1 MRASY
6 SPVLG
11 LTAPHLLVVDADAR
25 VREQLQQLGRER
37 LLVVVA
43 VPTANEALAFAHS
56 GRVDAAI
63 IDGTLGP
70 AAVAFAHELRA
81 IPGLERVPMAFLSER
96 GDVERRVAAA
106 HAGASLYLPKPVDAY
121 GFGAAVEQMLALGR
135 DEKMRVL
142 VIDDDADFAACVAAV
157 LEPQGIVVRTAH
169 DATCLVETLDDAR
182 PDLVLLDAMLPEVSG
197 WDAIR
202 IMRTM
207 PEWRDVPILFLTGRT
222 DLESRIA
229 AFDAGADDYLAK
241 PLVPEELL
249 SRVRVRLDRRRLLR
263 ETTERDPLTRCMSR
277 GALLDALASR
287 LSEARRHARTLSVA
301 LIDVDRFKRVNDSYG
316 HLVGDHVLMALGR
329 LLTARFRL
337 EDLRGRWGGEEFVIG
352 FPNEPAGTAAVV
364 LSRVLDEFRKMP
376 FQSERGEP
384 FFVTFSAGISSF
396 PADGATVDALIRSA
410 DRRLYRD
417 RSPGC
422 GPSAPRPT
430 SQASAART
438 SVSSATSTRT
448 CSATDVASI
457 SAAPTPRRGSTTA
470 AAGGSGRWSA
480 SMAGS
485 PGDGGWTRLMARS
498 RSRSCHSIG
507 SAGEP
512 TRRSAA
518 RWRPSA
524 IFWSG
529 RLAGPVVHWS
539 VSPPRPLRD
548 EEPRHGRTREM
559 TRVGD
564 GKARSGLRAR

>member
-1 MRASY
+1 LRGALRAPY
-6 SPVLG
+6 SPVVG
-11 LTAPHLLVVDADAR
+11 LTAPHLLVVDADVR
-25 VREQLQQLGRER
+25 VREQLDQLGRER

-43 VPTANEALAFAHS
+43 VATTQEALAFARS

-63 IDGTLGP
+63 IDASLG
-70 AAVAFAHELRA
+70 ADAVAFAHELRA

-106 HAGASLYLPKPVDAY
+106 HAGASLYLPKPVEPY

-157 LEPQGIVVRTAH
+157 LEPQGIVVRTAL
-169 DATCLVETLDDAR
+169 DATHLVETLDDAR
-182 PDLVLLDAMLPEVSG
+182 PDLVLLDAMLPEVNG

-249 SRVRVRLDRRRLLR
+249 SRVRVRLDRRRLIR

-287 LSEARRHARTLSVA
+287 LSEARRHSRTLSVA
-301 LIDVDRFKRVNDSYG
+301 LIDVDRFKRVNDAYG

-337 EDLRGRWGGEEFVIG
+337 EDLRGRWGGEEFVIV
-352 FPNEPAGTAAVV
+352 FPNEPAATAASV
-364 LSRVLDEFRKMP
+364 LSRVLDEFRRMP
-376 FQSERGEP
+376 FQSDRGEP

-396 PADGATVDALIRSA
+396 PADGGTVDALIRVA
-410 DRRLYRD
+410 DRRLYRAK
-417 RSPGC
+417 RG
-422 GPSAPRPT
+422 GRAHVVVGE
-430 SQASAART
+430 AV
-438 SVSSATSTRT
+438 VS
-448 CSATDVASI
+448 
-457 SAAPTPRRGSTTA
+457 
-470 AAGGSGRWSA
+470 
-480 SMAGS
+480 
-485 PGDGGWTRLMARS
+485 
-498 RSRSCHSIG
+498 
-507 SAGEP
+507 
-512 TRRSAA
+512 
-518 RWRPSA
+518 
-524 IFWSG
+524 
-529 RLAGPVVHWS
+529 
-539 VSPPRPLRD
+539 
-548 EEPRHGRTREM
+548 
-559 TRVGD
+559 
-564 GKARSGLRAR
+564 